1 MYMSTGTNKSNTLIY
16 GRINNVFNDIITE
29 DKYMKKNNR
38 ILKFKKVAF
47 KTEKF
52 YPGIIRE
59 VEIDD
64 IRQRLRIFVEL
75 EKLPEELFMKS
86 LPYSESSYSIMGRFF
101 EEMGAIDENGE
112 VDIDDLEGSAVE
124 VTLNEGKDSNWYVNE
139 MHLIEEFEEYDDEE
153 IFGDGQ

>member
-16 GRINNVFNDIITE
+16 GRINNVFNDIIME
-29 DKYMKKNNR
+29 DIYMKKTKT
-38 ILKFKKVAF
+38 IIKFKKVAF
-47 KTEKF
+47 KPEKF
-52 YPGIIRE
+52 YPGIIKK
-59 VEIDD
+59 VELDD
-64 IRQRLRIFVEL
+64 IRGKVRIFTEL
-75 EKLPEELFMKS
+75 DKLPDELFMKS
-86 LPYSESSYSIMGRFF
+86 LPYSESSYSMMGRFF

>member
-64 IRQRLRIFVEL
+64 IRQRFRIFVEL

>member
-1 MYMSTGTNKSNTLIY
+1 MSTGTNKSNTLIY

>member
-1 MYMSTGTNKSNTLIY
+1 
-16 GRINNVFNDIITE
+16 
-29 DKYMKKNNR
+29 MKKTKR
-38 ILKFKKVAF
+38 IISLKKVAF
-47 KTEKF
+47 KPEKF
-52 YPGIIRE
+52 YSGVIKE

-75 EKLPEELFMKS
+75 DKLPNEFFMKS
-86 LPYSESSYSIMGRFF
+86 LPYSESSYSMMGRFF

>member
-1 MYMSTGTNKSNTLIY
+1 
-16 GRINNVFNDIITE
+16 
-29 DKYMKKNNR
+29 MKKNNR